1 MKIRLTAEHLGITN
15 INRRIIA
22 FVFAFLLF
30 SPGMYREVWGEEKD
44 DIKKQMQE
52 LRQQMEGMQKK
63 LQELEDKNKELE
75 QKAKEQK
82 EEREIE
88 ETIGEDVT
96 PPPSKPGLLQRFVQS
111 LNPDISIIGIFS
123 GAYFYTD
130 NPIVHAEVDP
140 ANTGIN
146 LQEIEVAFQGVVD
159 PYFRFDTFFALQREV
174 FEIEESYATSLFTLP
189 LNLQIRAGLMRSK
202 FGRINLQHREFQDFV
217 TLPLPAAYFLGEH
230 LNPLGAEFNF
240 LVPLPWYVEL
250 SASVNSPNGLETT
263 TFAPDADANNLGLL
277 LYIFH
282 LSNFFEVTDDLS
294 LSLGGSFATG
304 SNGTG
309 PENRSNLYGA
319 DLFVKYRP
327 LKYGSS
333 YQEVWLQSEFMYR
346 QAETPEKTIDDW
358 GAYAQ
363 IVYRF
368 AKRWNTGFRFDFVDT
383 DDPITPVE
391 DELEAGN
398 LPQIIRQEGEEEEEE
413 MLGLLGKELRYA
425 FMLTFNPTE
434 FSRIRLQYEFD
445 DPDFKNPYSAVYL
458 QFQYSLGPHG
468 AHPF

>member
-1 MKIRLTAEHLGITN
+1 MKAQLTSRHFRLTN
-15 INRRIIA
+15 ISCRFII
-22 FVFAFLLF
+22 FIFALVLF
-30 SPGMYREVWGEEKD
+30 STGIYKEVRGEEKD

-52 LRQQMEGMQKK
+52 LRQQIEQMQKK
-63 LQELEDKNKELE
+63 LEELEEKNKKLE
-75 QKAKEQK
+75 EKAKEQE

-88 ETIGEDVT
+88 ETIGEAVP

-123 GAYFYTD
+123 GAYFSTD
-130 NPIVHAEVDP
+130 DPIVHAEADP
-140 ANTGIN
+140 ENTGVN
-146 LQEIEVAFQGVVD
+146 LQEIEIAFQGVVD
-159 PYFRFDTFFALQREV
+159 PYFRWDSFFSIQREGL
-174 FEIEESYATSLFTLP
+174 ETEEAYATTLFTLP
-189 LNLQIRAGLMRSK
+189 LNTQIRAGLMRSK

-230 LNPLGAEFNF
+230 LNPVGAEFNF

-263 TFAPDADANNLGLL
+263 TFAPDEDANNIGLL

-309 PENRSNLYGA
+309 LENRSNLYGA

-327 LKYGSS
+327 LKYSSS

-346 QAETPEKTIDDW
+346 QAETPGKTLDDW

-363 IVYRF
+363 LIYRF

-383 DDPITPVE
+383 DDPVIPVD
-391 DELEAGN
+391 DELEVGN
-398 LPQIIRQEGEEEEEE
+398 LLNVIRQEGEEEEEE
-413 MLGLLGKELRYA
+413 MLGLLGSEFRYA

-445 DPDFKNPYSAVYL
+445 DPDFRSSYSAVYL

-468 AHPF
+468 VHPF

>member
-1 MKIRLTAEHLGITN
+1 MKMQVSTGHFCVIN
-15 INRRIIA
+15 INRHIIL
-22 FVFAFLLF
+22 FVFAFLFF
-30 SPGMYREVWGEEKD
+30 SPSVYREVWGDEKD

-52 LRQQMEGMQKK
+52 LRQQMDSMQKK
-63 LQELEDKNKELE
+63 LQELEEKNKKLE
-75 QKAKEQK
+75 EEPQKQK
-82 EEREIE
+82 EEKEVE
-88 ETIGEDVT
+88 KALTETA
-96 PPPSKPGLLQRFVQS
+96 PPPQPGFLQKFVQS

-123 GAYFYTD
+123 GAYFTTD
-130 NPIVHAEVDP
+130 DPIFHAEIDP
-140 ANTGIN
+140 ENTGID
-146 LQEIEVAFQGVVD
+146 LQELEVAFQGVVD
-159 PYFRFDTFFALQREV
+159 PYFRFDSFFALQRDI
-174 FEIEESYATSLFTLP
+174 FEIEESYATSLLTLP

-217 TLPLPAAYFLGEH
+217 TLSLPAAYFLGEH
-230 LNPLGAEFNF
+230 LNPVGAEFNF

-250 SASVNSPNGLETT
+250 SASVNSPGGLETT
-263 TFAPDADANNLGLL
+263 TFAPDEDANNIGLL

-282 LSNFFEVTDDLS
+282 ISNFFEVTDDFS

-309 PENRSNLYGA
+309 TENRSNLYGA
-319 DLFVKYRP
+319 DLFAKYRP
-327 LKYGSS
+327 LKYSSS

-346 QAETPEKTIDDW
+346 QAETPEKTLDDW

-363 IVYRF
+363 LIYRF

-383 DDPITPVE
+383 DDPVVPLADDVGAE
-391 DELEAGN
+391 N
-398 LPQIIRQEGEEEEEE
+398 LLRVIRQEVEEEEEI
-413 MLGLLGKELRYA
+413 LGLLGKELRYA

-445 DPDFKNPYSAVYL
+445 DPDFRGSYSAFYI

-468 AHPF
+468 ALPF

>member
-1 MKIRLTAEHLGITN
+1 MKMQVSTGHFCVIN
-15 INRRIIA
+15 INRHIIL
-22 FVFAFLLF
+22 FVFAFLFF
-30 SPGMYREVWGEEKD
+30 SPSVYKEVWGDEKD

-52 LRQQMEGMQKK
+52 LRQQMDSMQKK
-63 LQELEDKNKELE
+63 LQELEEKNKKLE
-75 QKAKEQK
+75 EEAQKQK
-82 EEREIE
+82 EEKEVE
-88 ETIGEDVT
+88 KALTETA
-96 PPPSKPGLLQRFVQS
+96 PPPQPGFLQKFVQS

-123 GAYFYTD
+123 GAYFTTD
-130 NPIVHAEVDP
+130 DPIFHAEIDP
-140 ANTGIN
+140 ENTGID
-146 LQEIEVAFQGVVD
+146 LQELEVAFQGVVD
-159 PYFRFDTFFALQREV
+159 PYFRFDSFFALQRDI
-174 FEIEESYATSLFTLP
+174 FEIEESYATSLLTLP

-217 TLPLPAAYFLGEH
+217 TLSLPAAYFLGEH
-230 LNPLGAEFNF
+230 LNPVGAEFNF

-250 SASVNSPNGLETT
+250 SASVNSPGGLETT
-263 TFAPDADANNLGLL
+263 TFAPDEDANNIGLL

-282 LSNFFEVTDDLS
+282 ISNFFEVTDDFS

-309 PENRSNLYGA
+309 TENRSNLYGA
-319 DLFVKYRP
+319 DIFAKYRP
-327 LKYGSS
+327 LKYSSS

-346 QAETPEKTIDDW
+346 QAETPEKTLDDW

-363 IVYRF
+363 LIYRF

-383 DDPITPVE
+383 DDPVIPAD
-391 DELEAGN
+391 DELGAEN
-398 LPQIIRQEGEEEEEE
+398 LLRVIRQEAEEEEEE
-413 MLGLLGKELRYA
+413 ILGLLGKELRYA

-445 DPDFKNPYSAVYL
+445 DPDFRGSYSAFYI

>member
-1 MKIRLTAEHLGITN
+1 MKMQVSTGHFCVIN
-15 INRRIIA
+15 INRHIIL
-22 FVFAFLLF
+22 FVFAFLFF
-30 SPGMYREVWGEEKD
+30 SPSVYKEVWGDEKD

-52 LRQQMEGMQKK
+52 LRQQMDSMQKK
-63 LQELEDKNKELE
+63 LQELEEKNKKLE
-75 QKAKEQK
+75 EEAQKQK
-82 EEREIE
+82 EEKEVE
-88 ETIGEDVT
+88 KALTETA
-96 PPPSKPGLLQRFVQS
+96 PPPQPGFLQKFVQS

-123 GAYFYTD
+123 GAYFTTD
-130 NPIVHAEVDP
+130 DPIFHAEIDP
-140 ANTGIN
+140 ENTGID
-146 LQEIEVAFQGVVD
+146 LQELEVAFQGVVD
-159 PYFRFDTFFALQREV
+159 PYFRFDSFFALQRDI
-174 FEIEESYATSLFTLP
+174 FEIEESYATSLLTLP

-217 TLPLPAAYFLGEH
+217 TLSLPAAYFLGEH
-230 LNPLGAEFNF
+230 LNPVGAEFNF

-250 SASVNSPNGLETT
+250 SASVNSPGGLETT
-263 TFAPDADANNLGLL
+263 TFAPDEDANNIGLL

-282 LSNFFEVTDDLS
+282 ISNFFEVTDDFS

-309 PENRSNLYGA
+309 TENRSNLYGA
-319 DLFVKYRP
+319 DLFAKYRP
-327 LKYGSS
+327 LKFSSS

-346 QAETPEKTIDDW
+346 QAETPEKTLDDW

-363 IVYRF
+363 LIYRF
-368 AKRWNTGFRFDFVDT
+368 AKRWNSGFRFDFVDT
-383 DDPITPVE
+383 DDPVVPLADDVGAE
-391 DELEAGN
+391 N
-398 LPQIIRQEGEEEEEE
+398 LLRVIRQEVEEEEAI
-413 MLGLLGKELRYA
+413 LGLLGKELRYA

-445 DPDFKNPYSAVYL
+445 DPDFRSSYSAVYL